1 MQEDSGIYT
10 GTELSKGG
18 YAATSPEQMTFRE
31 RLEKRFTANDFVRVV
46 NPDNEEF
53 TWQALDPKT
62 ESYFIDRGPMKNTTR
77 GNPRLYRIGPG
88 QSLVLEGWNAQLM
101 IDKLY
106 RKLKAKNALSRRAG
120 LSHDDA
126 MKKNLG
132 DIPINWADGDQQEA
146 YIDQV
151 FVGVENPSFGNPSYR
166 DGKVEIPTTQP
177 VDSKAELDAIAKD
190 LGIE

>member
-1 MQEDSGIYT
+1 MQEDSVYT
-10 GTELSKGG
+10 GQELKKGG
-18 YAATSPEQMTFRE
+18 YAASSPEQTTFRE
-31 RLEKRFTANDFVRVV
+31 RLEKRFSANDFVRVI

-106 RKLKAKNALSRRAG
+106 RKMKAKNALSRRSG
-120 LSHDDA
+120 LAPDDA
-126 MKKNLG
+126 VKKNLG

-146 YIDQV
+146 YIDKI
-151 FVGVENPSFGNPSYR
+151 FVSVENPSFGTPTYQ
-166 DGKVEIPTTQP
+166 DGRVEIPTSSPTAD
-177 VDSKAELDAIAKD
+177 VSAELAAIAKD